1 MKVGLV
7 LQVRG
12 LNQNEISSLLLKSL
26 RVSLLSWVKCK
37 VKWQVHL
44 VLVVAVLVVA
54 LSSCHQGSPLQGDDR
69 HVSWSLV
76 MHDNVHTHVT
86 YATGSN
92 LVGLKRI
99 VQYSNIRSFN
109 TIIRRLFYYS
119 NNCHAHHLAHVCVH
133 ESI

>member
-92 LVGLKRI
+92 FSRAETNSTVFEYSL
-99 VQYSNIRSFN
+99 VQY
-109 TIIRRLFYYS
+109 YYS
-119 NNCHAHHLAHVCVH
+119 TFVLLF
-133 ESI
+133 E